1 MSAEQDNLIG
11 RMIDGRYLVE
21 TSIGVGG
28 MGGVYLARDLKV
40 LGRTV
45 VVKALLK
52 EAFQN
57 EYVVKKFRQ
66 EAEALSRLDHPNIVG
81 ILDVGE
87 LEGSQPYLVL
97 QFIDGVTL
105 RSIMQ
110 PGGIELL
117 RAAKLIRQV
126 AYALAAAHDRG
137 ILHRDLKP
145 ENIMLQVRDGEERAV
160 VIDFGIAQLQDSV
173 IAPKTIITATAGTIA
188 YMSPEQLSAA
198 PLSTAS
204 DVYALG
210 IVAYEMVTGV
220 KPFNP
225 KSPFQL
231 LEMQRDGIKVLP
243 GAIRPDLPEA
253 AQNVILKALAFEP
266 ENRFS
271 SIKDFGNELG
281 SAIFGTVHGYTIG
294 EVRSI
299 HASSP
304 PQTGQQHAVQN
315 ISAPPPGNGIV
326 PDAIATQ
333 LYDSEA
339 PEAVEPVR
347 SMAETPAEVQPHST
361 QRSLKIPAII
371 LLLIVLIAG
380 GGFGVW
386 RWKKSARQTADKQAT
401 GIQTS
406 APQQK
411 AVATQ
416 SADAQTHVTENPAPA
431 QPAPAG
437 LELGFSLTVQ
447 RVRDGK
453 EYKEPFESTGRE
465 IFENGWRFRMNV
477 SAPRAGYLYILNEGL
492 NDRGAKAYTVLFPTD
507 NNAHIEPKQVIQI
520 PKQPRYF
527 FFTGEAGTEKI
538 WLIWS
543 EKPVAEMEALK
554 GLVNPRN
561 QGEVSNVAQADS
573 VRTFLASHQDA
584 SAEIERDTVNKRT
597 NIKGKGDLLVY
608 LTELEHQ

>member
-1 MSAEQDNLIG
+1 
-11 RMIDGRYLVE
+11 
-21 TSIGVGG
+21 
-28 MGGVYLARDLKV
+28 
-40 LGRTV
+40 
-45 VVKALLK
+45 
-52 EAFQN
+52 
-57 EYVVKKFRQ
+57 
-66 EAEALSRLDHPNIVG
+66 
-81 ILDVGE
+81 
-87 LEGSQPYLVL
+87 
-97 QFIDGVTL
+97 
-105 RSIMQ
+105 
-110 PGGIELL
+110 
-117 RAAKLIRQV
+117 
-126 AYALAAAHDRG
+126 
-137 ILHRDLKP
+137 
-145 ENIMLQVRDGEERAV
+145 
-160 VIDFGIAQLQDSV
+160 
-173 IAPKTIITATAGTIA
+173 
-188 YMSPEQLSAA
+188 
-198 PLSTAS
+198 
-204 DVYALG
+204 
-210 IVAYEMVTGV
+210 
-220 KPFNP
+220 
-225 KSPFQL
+225 
-231 LEMQRDGIKVLP
+231 
-243 GAIRPDLPEA
+243 
-253 AQNVILKALAFEP
+253 
-266 ENRFS
+266 
-271 SIKDFGNELG
+271 
-281 SAIFGTVHGYTIG
+281 
-294 EVRSI
+294 
-299 HASSP
+299 
-304 PQTGQQHAVQN
+304 
-315 ISAPPPGNGIV
+315 
-326 PDAIATQ
+326 
-333 LYDSEA
+333 
-339 PEAVEPVR
+339 
-347 SMAETPAEVQPHST
+347 MAETPAEVQPHST

-520 PKQPRYF
+520 PKQPRYL

>member
-1 MSAEQDNLIG
+1 
-11 RMIDGRYLVE
+11 
-21 TSIGVGG
+21 
-28 MGGVYLARDLKV
+28 
-40 LGRTV
+40 
-45 VVKALLK
+45 
-52 EAFQN
+52 
-57 EYVVKKFRQ
+57 
-66 EAEALSRLDHPNIVG
+66 
-81 ILDVGE
+81 
-87 LEGSQPYLVL
+87 
-97 QFIDGVTL
+97 
-105 RSIMQ
+105 
-110 PGGIELL
+110 
-117 RAAKLIRQV
+117 
-126 AYALAAAHDRG
+126 
-137 ILHRDLKP
+137 
-145 ENIMLQVRDGEERAV
+145 
-160 VIDFGIAQLQDSV
+160 
-173 IAPKTIITATAGTIA
+173 
-188 YMSPEQLSAA
+188 MSPEQLSAA

-243 GAIRPDLPEA
+243 GAIRPDFPEA

-271 SIKDFGNELG
+271 STKEFGNELCT
-281 SAIFGTVHGYTIG
+281 AISGTIHGHTIG
-294 EVRSI
+294 EARPT

-304 PQTGQQHAVQN
+304 TRTGQQHSVQN
-315 ISAPPPGNGIV
+315 ISAKSPGNGIV

-339 PEAVEPVR
+339 PEVYDSEAPEAEEPVR
-347 SMAETPAEVQPHST
+347 SMAETPAEVQPRSA

-371 LLLIVLIAG
+371 LLLIVLLAG

-386 RWKKSARQTADKQAT
+386 RWKKSARQTASTQET

-406 APQQK
+406 VPQQK
-411 AVATQ
+411 AAATQ
-416 SADAQTHVTENPAPA
+416 SADTQTQATKNPAPA
-431 QPAPAG
+431 QPATAG